1 MTETQI
7 RYATFFVSGLAIGAG
22 ATYFITKSKLEKKY
36 KDLADEEIASVKTTF
51 ERRAEERAEAKEEE
65 FVSEV
70 TDADMFP
77 DTFASDADLFD
88 KPEVLTEAETIQYN
102 KIVTN
107 YRPKDSPLA
116 QKRSPE
122 APYLI
127 TAEEFM
133 EDGIHEDEK
142 VVLTYYDECGTIA
155 DEDDDIMEP
164 GNVAELLGNDNL
176 KHFGENPDDVDTIHI
191 RNEAKGLDYEIVRNQ
206 LSYAEVVLGVRD
218 EEWDTEQHP
227 NRKRPRKMRD
237 DE

>member
-7 RYATFFVSGLAIGAG
+7 RFATFFVSGLAIGAG

-36 KDLADEEIASVKTTF
+36 KDLADEEVASVKAMY
-51 ERRAEERAEAKEEE
+51 ERRTEEKVEKE

-77 DTFASDADLFD
+77 DTYIPEENLHD
-88 KPEVLTEAETIQYN
+88 KREVLTEEEAINYN
-102 KIVTN
+102 KIVSN
-107 YRPKDSPLA
+107 YVPKESPLRE
-116 QKRSPE
+116 KRSPE
-122 APYLI
+122 SPYLI

-164 GNVAELLGNDNL
+164 GKVAELLGNDNL
-176 KHFGENPDDVDTIHI
+176 KHFGDNPDDPDVIHI
-191 RNEAKGLDYEIVRNQ
+191 RNEAKGLDYELVKNK
-206 LSYAEVVLGVRD
+206 LSYAEVVLGVQSED
-218 EEWDTEQHP
+218 WDTVERP